1 LKATSAN
8 HKPVLSLFNELKR
21 RNVLRVGAAYVV
33 VAWLVIQVVE
43 TIFPAFGFGDATV
56 RMVTIIFAIGLIP
69 FLIFTWVFE
78 LTPEGLKKDKDVDRT
93 QTIAQQTGK
102 KLDRMIMVVL
112 VLALGYFAFDK
123 FVLSLERETEITA
136 KAL

>member
-1 LKATSAN
+1 M
-8 HKPVLSLFNELKR
+8 
-21 RNVLRVGAAYVV
+21 V

-43 TIFPAFGFGDATV
+43 TIFPAFGYGDATV

-112 VLALGYFAFDK
+112 VLVLALGYFAFDK